1 MKKLETF
8 LNSGIYIVI
17 IFLITFVSWSFY
29 HDTPPSAFNLY
40 NMIGMFI
47 LILINTVVLSLF
59 KNTLYTIPTI
69 ISFLFIINQSDIS
82 FDSLASLGFP
92 IIAFSTF
99 VIGFVVHWI
108 RFKPKMKKGFFF
120 LGFGLIALSYLIPLL
135 YTPFQTA
142 AIPVS
147 LMGTI
152 FFGLYIFYSSTLKG
166 NLNYLFKI
174 MMFANILLTAEV
186 FFYLY
191 QGYLL
196 FPDLDFYHRIFQ
208 GWQRNLGWANINDM
222 CFYIALT
229 IPAYL
234 YFIFKKPKTYLLW
247 FMMILPVI
255 AVFLSRSRGGML
267 GFAVVVLSMIIFFIF
282 RGNKKHLFH
291 GLIFLAFSSVIF
303 YLGRD
308 ALYLWWEFFL
318 DSLGDNLNDFSSNRI
333 YIYEQ
338 GWLIF
343 KEYPLFGGGWLSVQ
357 TFTFEGRIF
366 MFHSTFMQALAAM
379 GLFGLG
385 ALGVHYFQIGKFML
399 KNFNLEK
406 SLFLI
411 GYIATQVHGL
421 IDNVQYAVPYSV
433 LIVLFLSIYE
443 TSEKQ
448 TSFDVINNRYHLIE
462 EK

>member
-1 MKKLETF
+1 MKKLESF
-8 LNSGIYIVI
+8 LNSGLYIAL
-17 IFLITFVSWSFY
+17 IFTITFVSWSFY
-29 HDTPPSAFNLY
+29 HETPPTAFNLY
-40 NMIGMFI
+40 NMIGLFV
-47 LILINTVVLSLF
+47 LILINTIVLGLF
-59 KNTLYTIPTI
+59 KNTLYTVPIV

-82 FDSLASLGFP
+82 FDSLGSLGFP
-92 IIAFSTF
+92 IIAFATF
-99 VIGFVVHWI
+99 VVGFVVHWI
-108 RFKPKMKKGFFF
+108 RFKPKMKKGIFF
-120 LGFGLIALSYLIPLL
+120 LGFGLIALSYVIPLI
-135 YTPFQTA
+135 YTPFKTSGIA
-142 AIPVS
+142 VS
-147 LMGTI
+147 MMGTI

-174 MMFANILLTAEV
+174 MMFANMLLTAEV

-196 FPDLDFYHRIFQ
+196 FPDMDFYHRIFQ

-229 IPAYL
+229 MPGYL

-255 AVFLSRSRGGML
+255 AVFLSKSRGGMI
-267 GFAVVVLSMIIFFIF
+267 GFAVVVLGMILFFIF

-291 GLIFLAFSSVIF
+291 GGIALITVSILAYV
-303 YLGRD
+303 GKE

-318 DSLGDNLNDFSSNRI
+318 DSLGENLNDFSSNRL

-343 KEYPLFGGGWLSVQ
+343 KQYPLFGGGWLSVQ
-357 TFTFEGRIF
+357 TFPFDGRIF
-366 MFHSTFMQALAAM
+366 MFHNTFVQALAAM

-385 ALGVHYFQIGKFML
+385 ALFVHYFQIAKCML
-399 KNFNLEK
+399 KDLNLEK
-406 SLFLI
+406 SLFII

-443 TSEKQ
+443 TSDKQ
-448 TSFDVINNRYHLIE
+448 TSFDMINHRYHLIE